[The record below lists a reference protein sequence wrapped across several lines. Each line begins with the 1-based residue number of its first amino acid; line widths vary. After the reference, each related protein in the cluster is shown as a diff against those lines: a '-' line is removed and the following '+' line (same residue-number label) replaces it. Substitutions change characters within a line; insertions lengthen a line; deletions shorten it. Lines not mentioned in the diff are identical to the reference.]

1 MWGNGDVDSVEHE
14 EPDCFPH
21 LDALVKE
28 DEDEVENA
36 NGVEDDVT
44 EEGALVDFAVGED
57 GNASGDDRGNEET
70 RSHIRAHADLR
81 ESGQNGYDQRE
92 DVGCSVSEG

>member
-14 EPDCFPH
+14 ESDGFPH
-21 LDALVKE
+21 LDALVEE

-36 NGVEDDVT
+36 NGVEDDVA

-57 GNASGDDRGNEET
+57 GNASGNDRGNEET
-70 RSHIRAHADLR
+70 RAHIRAHADLR
-81 ESGQNGYDQRE
+81 ESRQNGDDQRE
-92 DVGCSVSEG
+92 DVGGSVSEG